1 METNLH
7 TAFLITTKFREKQN
21 AGDRNFRKRG
31 TETNGADESVR
42 AWFCRFI
49 LFYLKAVATEENLS
63 MIYHVAQRVKQFR
76 DGLSKENSENLYY
89 ISELAQAVVRR
100 YADFHHWSIQIWPGK
115 MPLPIKLFA
124 PMPSEEMSRDIAMKT
139 FLPEGI
145 DIKLD
150 SLIKP
155 RSAGRQGKKRKSDL
169 AAPSNRTPASATPAR
184 KRYKTS
190 PSAAT
195 TLPTASR
202 EGAAAEGA
210 TEKRKPGRPPK
221 TPKQKK
227 RPSAEVS
234 ASERR
239 RSGRATKNVKYV
251 EDDGTSDSEEEV
263 SLNDDSESDVEMED
277 GDEVSDKE
285 ASPEASGAEANDEAA
300 PEEGAEEQA
309 EAEKPKR
316 AARGVGRPRK
326 DTVVAVSS
334 ERPKRKGVTTTASA
348 NGGRKKATLPAKNKK
363 VEVKKR
369 VEEEDDDSS
378 ELSDPPSELN

>member
-1 METNLH
+1 M
-7 TAFLITTKFREKQN
+7 
-21 AGDRNFRKRG
+21 
-31 TETNGADESVR
+31 R

-63 MIYHVAQRVKQFR
+63 LIYHVAQRVKQFR
-76 DGLSKENSENLYY
+76 DGLNKDDSENLYY
-89 ISELAQAVVRR
+89 VSELAQAVVRR

-115 MPLPIKLFA
+115 MPLPVKLFA
-124 PMPSEEMSRDIAMKT
+124 PMTSEEMSRKIAMKT

-155 RSAGRQGKKRKSDL
+155 RSAGRQGKKRKPDL
-169 AAPSNRTPASATPAR
+169 AAPSSRTPSATPAR

-190 PSAAT
+190 PSAVT
-195 TLPTASR
+195 TQPTAPR
-202 EGAAAEGA
+202 EGAVTKEAAGGA
-210 TEKRKPGRPPK
+210 AEKRKPGRPPK

-227 RPSAEVS
+227 RPSTEVS

-239 RSGRATKNVKYV
+239 RSGRATKNVKYA

-277 GDEVSDKE
+277 GDEVFDKE
-285 ASPEASGAEANDEAA
+285 ASPEASDAEASDEAA
-300 PEEGAEEQA
+300 PEEGAEEQVG
-309 EAEKPKR
+309 AEKPKR
-316 AARGVGRPRK
+316 AARGIGRPRK
-326 DTVVAVSS
+326 DAVVAVSS
-334 ERPKRKGVTTTASA
+334 GRPKRKGVTTAASA
-348 NGGRKKATLPAKNKK
+348 NGGKKATLPAKNKRL
-363 VEVKKR
+363 EAKKR

>member
-1 METNLH
+1 M
-7 TAFLITTKFREKQN
+7 K
-21 AGDRNFRKRG
+21 
-31 TETNGADESVR
+31 VC
-42 AWFCRFI
+42 AWSCRFI

-63 MIYHVAQRVKQFR
+63 LIFHVAQRVKQFR
-76 DGLSKENSENLYY
+76 DGLSKDNSENLYY
-89 ISELAQAVVRR
+89 VSELAQAVVRR

-115 MPLPIKLFA
+115 MPLPVKLFA
-124 PMPSEEMSRDIAMKT
+124 PMASEEMSRSIAMKT

-155 RSAGRQGKKRKSDL
+155 RSAGRQGKKRKPDL
-169 AAPSNRTPASATPAR
+169 AAPSSRTPPATPAR

-195 TLPTASR
+195 TQPTASR
-202 EGAAAEGA
+202 EGAVAGGAAGGA
-210 TEKRKPGRPPK
+210 AEKRKPGRPPK
-221 TPKQKK
+221 TPKRKK

-285 ASPEASGAEANDEAA
+285 VSPEASDAEADDEAA
-300 PEEGAEEQA
+300 PEEGVEKQV

-316 AARGVGRPRK
+316 AVRNVGRPKK
-326 DTVVAVSS
+326 DTVVAVSPG
-334 ERPKRKGVTTTASA
+334 RPKRKGVTATASA
-348 NGGRKKATLPAKNKK
+348 NGGKKKATLPAKNKK